1 MKKVQRGIKMKSSAK
16 YAKIHAIYKKE
27 MIDLLRDKKTLVMM
41 IIVPLLLYPLIMMG
55 SMLFT
60 SFLAGSM
67 QEKEYHI
74 AITDAHAESNLG
86 SYDSESFR
94 KLITDTEDELEYHL
108 VIDTIQDEYE
118 QALADGTI
126 DAFVEVAARD
136 TENGRKNVFT
146 IYYFSSNSTSAT
158 VADMIE
164 NKLAAYSRQTSE
176 KMLIDLGLEPQLL
189 LNPIDT
195 EFRDR
200 SANEERVGQL
210 LGMILPMLM
219 VTSILLGAFYP
230 AVDTTA
236 GEKERGTLETLL
248 TLPIGN
254 GEMITGK
261 FLAVSTVAVASAVLN
276 LVSMIFMSLYL
287 YFVLQ
292 SEDAQALEVN
302 LAYFLPALFVVLLC
316 VVSFALFI
324 SAVTMCVT
332 TFAKSF
338 KEANNYVT
346 PLMLVVMFATFV
358 AFVPDLEFTG
368 LLAAV
373 PVVNISLLISN
384 ILVFKYSFANIMI
397 TLLANIVYAALSILL
412 LVRLYNSEELM
423 FGEDGT
429 NLQIFTGRKKLKKGG
444 VPTLSDA
451 VLVLGLAL
459 LLLLYVG
466 SVVQARFLLWGL
478 FITQLFIIGVP
489 VFAAWY
495 TKKDFKETFSIRA
508 PKLVWVLGAL
518 LAEIGGYLL
527 VLLLS
532 VLLERLFPQDIE
544 VVNETM
550 ERMISGVGFVP
561 ALLVIALSP
570 AICEEALFRGYFFS
584 ASKKRLRPLTAILL
598 GAAVFGIYHLSF
610 VKFFTTGLLGLLFC
624 YVVYQTGSIFLT
636 SMMHF
641 INNAIAVLMMFYPN
655 QMKGILPFL
664 FQESLSIGEVLV
676 LLLAGIVLLFV
687 GIALL
692 QRGKKA
698 RD

>member
-1 MKKVQRGIKMKSSAK
+1 MKKAQRGVKMKSSAK

-74 AITDAHAESNLG
+74 AVTDIDAESNLG

-94 KLITDTEDELEYHL
+94 ELITDTEDELKYHM
-108 VIDTIQDEYE
+108 VVDTISNGYE

-126 DAFVEVAARD
+126 DAFVEIAAKD

-158 VADMIE
+158 AADMIE

-176 KMLIDLGLEPQLL
+176 KMLIDLGLKPELL
-189 LNPIDT
+189 LNPIDAK
-195 EFRDR
+195 FCDR

-292 SEDAQALEVN
+292 SEDAEALEVN
-302 LAYFLPALFVVLLC
+302 LAHFLPALFVVLLC

-324 SAVTMCVT
+324 SAVTMCIT

-346 PLMLVVMFATFV
+346 PLMLVIMFATFV

-423 FGEDGT
+423 FGEGGT

-459 LLLLYVG
+459 LLLLYAG
-466 SVVQARFLLWGL
+466 SVVQAKFLLWGL
-478 FITQLFIIGVP
+478 LITQLFIIGVP

-495 TKKDFKETFSIRA
+495 TKKDFKETFLIRA
-508 PKLVWVLGAL
+508 PKPVWVLGAL

-544 VVNETM
+544 AVNETM
-550 ERMISGVGFVP
+550 ERMLSGAGFVP

-624 YVVYQTGSIFLT
+624 YVAYQTGSIFLT

-655 QMKGILPFL
+655 QMEGILPFL
-664 FQESLSIGEVLV
+664 FQESLSIGEVFV
-676 LLLAGIVLLFV
+676 LLLAGIVLLLA
-687 GIALL
+687 GIVLL

-698 RD
+698 KD